1 MQPIASLSGKIGMKH
16 FLYSIWEIAEVVL
29 IALITVFVVRN
40 FLVQPFLVNGA
51 SMEPNFHG
59 GDYLIIDEISY
70 RLRQPERGEVIVF
83 HYPNDESTYFIKRV
97 IGLPGERI
105 VLKDGKAKIF
115 NNEQPQ
121 GFILD
126 ENYLSSYVSTYGDKD
141 ATLKDGEYF
150 VLGDNRGAS
159 FDSRNWGALKKSEII
174 GLVRLRLWPINKVMA
189 FEKPAY

>member
-1 MQPIASLSGKIGMKH
+1 MKH
-16 FLYSIWEIAEVVL
+16 FLFSIWEIAEVVL
-29 IALITVFVVRN
+29 ISLIAVFVVRN

-51 SMEPNFHG
+51 SMEPNFSG

-97 IGLPGERI
+97 VGLPGER
-105 VLKDGKAKIF
+105 VMLKDGKVKIF

-121 GFILD
+121 GFMLD
-126 ENYLSSYVSTYGDKD
+126 ENYLSSYTSTYGDKD
-141 ATLKDGEYF
+141 VALKDGEYF
-150 VLGDNRGAS
+150 VLGDNRSAS
-159 FDSRNWGALKKSEII
+159 FDSRNWGALNKSEIV